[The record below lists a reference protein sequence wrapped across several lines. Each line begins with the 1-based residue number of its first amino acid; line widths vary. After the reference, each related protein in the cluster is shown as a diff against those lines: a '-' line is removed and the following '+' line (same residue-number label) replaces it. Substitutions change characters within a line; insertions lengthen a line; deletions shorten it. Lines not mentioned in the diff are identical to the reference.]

1 MDRRMLAAGSLL
13 SVITWL
19 TLVQPASAAP
29 GVPQPGPDK
38 GEASAHGMT
47 VEELAK
53 FELDEQKIPVDDDAM
68 NRQFHR
74 LQALGETLSDGAGGT
89 YFDPATGQLVVRI
102 LNNASGR
109 SLKARAQA
117 EERRPGD
124 VPIRFEST
132 DVSMKRLQTARKLL
146 NDSRDWAGP
155 HAKLVHQVWLDELK
169 AQLVIEASGASDE
182 LIAAAV
188 VATGLTPSVNISTEG
203 FSETSRRDDN
213 APS

>member
-1 MDRRMLAAGSLL
+1 
-13 SVITWL
+13 
-19 TLVQPASAAP
+19 
-29 GVPQPGPDK
+29 
-38 GEASAHGMT
+38 
-47 VEELAK
+47 
-53 FELDEQKIPVDDDAM
+53 
-68 NRQFHR
+68 
-74 LQALGETLSDGAGGT
+74 
-89 YFDPATGQLVVRI
+89 LVVRI

-109 SLKARAQA
+109 SLKARVQA

-146 NDSRDWAGP
+146 NDSRDWAGT

-188 VATGLTPSVNISTEG
+188 VATGLTPRVTISAEG
-203 FSETSRRDDN
+203 FSETTGRDDN